1 MTRNLLQMY
10 LSYVYL
16 SSSSIDG
23 GGGGG
28 ALFLFL
34 IPVSQPAATSR
45 KDKNKIQINAELSN
59 FSSITRVHQS

>member
-1 MTRNLLQMY
+1 MY

-16 SSSSIDG
+16 SSSSNDG

-34 IPVSQPAATSR
+34 MPVSQPAARS
-45 KDKNKIQINAELSN
+45 DKNKTYNKQINAK
-59 FSSITRVHQS
+59 